1 VTDRRHYPPIAV
13 FHIPECP
20 TLGGNGTAR
29 SHEVARADW
38 PHHRDC
44 ACFRLAMTAVV
55 PYVIVEEGDDG
66 DHLYEPS
73 GDRPDDAAR
82 SLCRTCKGTHGNV
95 DQERERIE
103 VTLVPVTPK
112 VAPR

>member
-1 VTDRRHYPPIAV
+1 
-13 FHIPECP
+13 
-20 TLGGNGTAR
+20 
-29 SHEVARADW
+29 
-38 PHHRDC
+38 
-44 ACFRLAMTAVV
+44 M
-55 PYVIVEEGDDG
+55 IVEEGDDG
-66 DHLYEPS
+66 DHMYEPS